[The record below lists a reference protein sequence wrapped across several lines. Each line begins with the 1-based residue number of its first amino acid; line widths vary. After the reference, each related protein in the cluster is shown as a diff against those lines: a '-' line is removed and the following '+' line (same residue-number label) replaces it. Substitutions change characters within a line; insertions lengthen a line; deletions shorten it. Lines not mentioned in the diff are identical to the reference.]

1 MDLKPSNVT
10 ADTMERIRTETSK
23 DPVLSIL
30 NSVTMTGWPGE
41 RKSVPE
47 EIRGF
52 WSYRE
57 EITADNGVLFKL
69 DQVIVPSSLRAE
81 MLRKVHKAHQGYDS
95 SIRRARECLFWPG
108 MQSDIRE
115 TCFSC
120 GICSQCH
127 AERPTEPMLSHK
139 IPSRPWSKIRV
150 DLFAL
155 DGKQYLV
162 MVDHY
167 SDYFELEPLRNV
179 AASTVIRAKKRN
191 FARHGIPDTCISDN
205 GPQFDCHEFSRFARD
220 YRFAVVKSSP
230 YHSRGNGKAESAVK
244 IAKNILKKSREE
256 DPYIALLA
264 YRNTP
269 QQGHVYSPAQR
280 LMSRR
285 LRDLIPMAT
294 SKLQPQLTVP
304 SVVTQN
310 IAERKQKAKAHYDK
324 CASKQLSEFTIG
336 ERVFV
341 KPSPRNRSKPW
352 LLGEVV
358 NKPAPRS
365 CTVSTPVG
373 LVRRNHAQIR
383 KASTDPVHSYS
394 EPVSIDTDV
403 ASDTSEQVDD
413 PSSSNSG
420 GAERV
425 EQPENVNPEY
435 HASSEIVLRRSSRNR
450 KFPSRFKDYV
460 MNIS

>member
-1 MDLKPSNVT
+1 M
-10 ADTMERIRTETSK
+10 I
-23 DPVLSIL
+23 
-30 NSVTMTGWPGE
+30 
-41 RKSVPE
+41 
-47 EIRGF
+47 
-52 WSYRE
+52 
-57 EITADNGVLFKL
+57 
-69 DQVIVPSSLRAE
+69 
-81 MLRKVHKAHQGYDS
+81 
-95 SIRRARECLFWPG
+95 
-108 MQSDIRE
+108 
-115 TCFSC
+115 
-120 GICSQCH
+120 
-127 AERPTEPMLSHK
+127 
-139 IPSRPWSKIRV
+139 
-150 DLFAL
+150 
-155 DGKQYLV
+155 
-162 MVDHY
+162 DHY
-167 SDYFELEPLRNV
+167 SDYFELESLRNV
-179 AASTVIRAKKRN
+179 AASTVIRAMKRN
-191 FARHGIPDTCISDN
+191 FARHGIPDICISDN

-220 YRFAVVKSSP
+220 YGFALVKSSP

-244 IAKNILKKSREE
+244 ITKNILKKSREE

-269 QQGHVYSPAQR
+269 QQGQVYSPAQR

-324 CASKQLSEFTIG
+324 RASKQLSEFAIG

-341 KPSPRNRSKPW
+341 KPSPKNRSKPW
-352 LLGEVV
+352 IHGEVV

-365 CTVSTPVG
+365 CTVSTPLG

-383 KASTDPVHSYS
+383 KASSNLAHGYS

-413 PSSSNSG
+413 PSNSNSG
-420 GAERV
+420 GAEQV
-425 EQPENVNPEY
+425 EQPEYMNPEH
-435 HASSEIVLRRSSRNR
+435 HASPEIVLRRSSRNR
-450 KFPSRFKDYV
+450 KLPSRFKDYV